1 MYNWNKS
8 TGATFYRY
16 NGYFRVDPL
25 ANFIANITAGTTY
38 TYTFNITQVLAEPT
52 YINGKPTVPNP
63 IVSIPNATGVA
74 EIWIYGQSPRPIMSI
89 PISHVSG
96 NTYKV
101 TINTVSLTPGQTYVL
116 FINATYIEP
125 LMLNYS
131 ANSVGGGIKYVD
143 VPHFY
148 TAYYTFNVLP
158 TTTVSTTT
166 TTTTTTSTTTT
177 TTSIV
182 TTVTPVSS
190 VSAPP
195 APPSVSVITISTSP
209 VVYGS
214 LGVGIILVIAAI
226 VVAVLLG
233 RRS

>member
-1 MYNWNKS
+1 
-8 TGATFYRY
+8 
-16 NGYFRVDPL
+16 VDPL

-226 VVAVLLG
+226 VVGVLLG